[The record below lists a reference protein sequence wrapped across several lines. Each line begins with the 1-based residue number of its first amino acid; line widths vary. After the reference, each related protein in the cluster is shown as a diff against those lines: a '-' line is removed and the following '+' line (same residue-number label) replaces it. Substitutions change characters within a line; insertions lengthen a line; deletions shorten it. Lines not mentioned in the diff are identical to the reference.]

1 MTMSPAATIRAT
13 PVRSFVRVDAL
24 PGGPVAARKAASRAA
39 SAGELVSV
47 RRGPYYRGVSTR
59 YGMTKPRAEEVAR
72 EVLGDRGVGPA
83 GYSAARAWGVTT
95 QVPPVLHL
103 AALFPT
109 DPIPGIKQVSRRNPA
124 RLELN
129 GLEIALLELLREPE
143 LNVEA
148 GWDVLVDRVR
158 DAAREGSIRLDALKA
173 AVPGESSVAAR
184 EHFARLLDD
193 LGLDA
198 HG

>member
-1 MTMSPAATIRAT
+1 MTAAATIRAT
-13 PVRSFVRVDAL
+13 PARSFVRVDAL

-39 SAGELVSV
+39 KTGVLVPV
-47 RRGPYYRGVSTR
+47 RRGLYYRGVPTR

-83 GYSAARAWGVTT
+83 GYSAARVWGVTT

-103 AALFPT
+103 AALFPS
-109 DPIPGIKQVSRRNPA
+109 DPIPGIKQSSRRNPA

-129 GLEIALLELLREPE
+129 SLEIALLELLREPE
-143 LNVEA
+143 LLVEA

-158 DAAREGSIRLDALKA
+158 QAAREGSIRLDALKA
-173 AVPGESSVAAR
+173 AVPGESSVAVR
-184 EHFARLLDD
+184 EHFARLLED
-193 LGLDA
+193 LATGT

>member
-1 MTMSPAATIRAT
+1 MTITPAAAIRAT
-13 PVRSFVRVDAL
+13 PARSFVRVDAL

-39 SAGELVSV
+39 KSGVLVPV
-47 RRGPYYRGVSTR
+47 RRGLYYRGVPTR

-109 DPIPGIKQVSRRNPA
+109 DPIPGIKQVSRRNLE

-129 GLEIALLELLREPE
+129 SLEIALLELLREPE
-143 LNVEA
+143 LFVEA
-148 GWDVLVDRVR
+148 GWDVLVGRVR
-158 DAAREGSIRLDALKA
+158 DAVREGSIRLETLRA
-173 AVPGESSVAAR
+173 AVPGESSVAER

-193 LGLDA
+193 LGA
-198 HG
+198 GARG

>member
-1 MTMSPAATIRAT
+1 MTMTPAARIRAT
-13 PVRSFVRVDAL
+13 PARSFVRVDAL
-24 PGGPVAARKAASRAA
+24 PGSPVAARKAASRAA
-39 SAGELVSV
+39 KAGALVPV
-47 RRGPYYRGVSTR
+47 RRGLYYRGVPTR
-59 YGMTKPRAEEVAR
+59 YGMTKPRVEEVAR

-109 DPIPGIKQVSRRNPA
+109 DPIPGIKQASRRNLA

-129 GLEIALLELLREPE
+129 SLEIALLELLREPE
-143 LNVEA
+143 LLVEA

-158 DAAREGSIRLDALKA
+158 DAAREGSIGLDALKA

-193 LGLDA
+193 LGSDA